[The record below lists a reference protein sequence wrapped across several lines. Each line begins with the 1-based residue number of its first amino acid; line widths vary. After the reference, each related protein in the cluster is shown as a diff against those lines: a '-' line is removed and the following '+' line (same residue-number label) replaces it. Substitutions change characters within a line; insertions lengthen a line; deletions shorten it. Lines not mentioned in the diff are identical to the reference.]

1 MAAPGTWAN
10 AVKLAP
16 TGDSR
21 INNVPNVRI
30 KGWVRV
36 YMQTFDRVGVL
47 GPTFAIGCLTG
58 TASLQIEENSE
69 LNQIRLKNLAR

>member
-1 MAAPGTWAN
+1 
-10 AVKLAP
+10 
-16 TGDSR
+16 
-21 INNVPNVRI
+21 VPNVRI

-36 YMQTFDRVGVL
+36 FMQTFDRVGVW

-69 LNQIRLKNLAR
+69 LNQIRLKDLCEGLIDGHFTHPVPRSSEGVVRFS